1 MLPTFVV
8 LAAAHPLVHVNAS
21 LNTLAALLLIL
32 GFVLIKQ
39 RKEAAHKVVMLSA
52 FLVSVIFLGC
62 YLYYHLALQLQ
73 TPFGGTGISKTI
85 YFVILISHIVLAIT
99 VPPLAITTIVLG
111 LRAHGD
117 WLPQHIKNASSGE
130 QAEYTRAYRQRH
142 LRWAWVTFPIWLYVS
157 VTGVVVYLMLYHWF
171 PAAVAA

>member
-21 LNTLAALLLIL
+21 LNTLATLLLIL

-52 FLVSVIFLGC
+52 FVVSVVFLGC

-73 TPFGGTGISKTI
+73 TPFGGTGISRQI
-85 YFVILISHIVLAIT
+85 YFTILISHILLAIT

-117 WLPQHIKNASSGE
+117 WLPASIKHASSGE

-142 LRWAWVTFPIWLYVS
+142 LRWARVTFPIWLYVS
-157 VTGVVVYLMLYHWF
+157 VTGVIVYLMLYHWF